1 MAMKK
6 WNIMVSM
13 FALALAGSLLCSCG
27 RSAAVTEKAETAA
40 DTETVATTEPVTET
54 ETEVETETVTETAA
68 EETGDGSN
76 VIQIAKSD
84 FLVYDIELD
93 KTQTNMTSS
102 RVYG

>member
-1 MAMKK
+1 M
-6 WNIMVSM
+6 IT
-13 FALALAGSLLCSCG
+13 
-27 RSAAVTEKAETAA
+27 R
-40 DTETVATTEPVTET
+40 
-54 ETEVETETVTETAA
+54 
-68 EETGDGSN
+68 ETGDGSLSPFIWGTLSPLPFFTYKTMEEERETENRPN

>member
-1 MAMKK
+1 MQ
-6 WNIMVSM
+6 NN
-13 FALALAGSLLCSCG
+13 LGG
-27 RSAAVTEKAETAA
+27 R
-40 DTETVATTEPVTET
+40 
-54 ETEVETETVTETAA
+54 
-68 EETGDGSN
+68 ETGDGSN

>member
-1 MAMKK
+1 MRQRNEKR
-6 WNIMVSM
+6 N
-13 FALALAGSLLCSCG
+13 
-27 RSAAVTEKAETAA
+27 VTENR
-40 DTETVATTEPVTET
+40 P
-54 ETEVETETVTETAA
+54 
-68 EETGDGSN
+68 N

>member
-1 MAMKK
+1 
-6 WNIMVSM
+6 V
-13 FALALAGSLLCSCG
+13 
-27 RSAAVTEKAETAA
+27 
-40 DTETVATTEPVTET
+40 
-54 ETEVETETVTETAA
+54 
-68 EETGDGSN
+68 TGDGSLSQNLSSLKEARKASFAGFRASFLTADNVTENRPN

>member
-1 MAMKK
+1 MPAY
-6 WNIMVSM
+6 
-13 FALALAGSLLCSCG
+13 F
-27 RSAAVTEKAETAA
+27 VTG
-40 DTETVATTEPVTET
+40 V
-54 ETEVETETVTETAA
+54 
-68 EETGDGSN
+68 GSN